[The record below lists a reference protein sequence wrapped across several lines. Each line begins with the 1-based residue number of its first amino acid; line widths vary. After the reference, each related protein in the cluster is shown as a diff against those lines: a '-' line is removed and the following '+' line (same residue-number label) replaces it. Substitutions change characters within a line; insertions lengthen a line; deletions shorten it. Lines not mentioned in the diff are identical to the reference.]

1 MILNDSPHQN
11 GWGFNH
17 QNPFTRNW
25 LVVKKQSWKIWVRQW
40 EGWHPIYEMENKTCS
55 KPPTSIR
62 YCIGLGEQEIMTIRY
77 HSTWASSTDMKTSG
91 EATNYPI
98 PWSSQQDV
106 FIFGMSQVTLH
117 PCSSHQNSWQM
128 DVHHPK
134 HYIHRL
140 YSYWSI
146 AILVST
152 VGCWA
157 NVATDRGEGSF
168 IGIMPNMWSCTGR
181 PAIGIYHNFPIS
193 WNTIVCW
200 LVFLYCWYGLV
211 HKPG

>member
-1 MILNDSPHQN
+1 MGRMTSHIWNGKENMFQTTNQHSLLHRFGGTGNHDHSLPLNMGFLNRYENIGGSHDS
-11 GWGFNH
+11 
-17 QNPFTRNW
+17 
-25 LVVKKQSWKIWVRQW
+25 
-40 EGWHPIYEMENKTCS
+40 
-55 KPPTSIR
+55 
-62 YCIGLGEQEIMTIRY
+62 
-77 HSTWASSTDMKTSG
+77 
-91 EATNYPI
+91 YPI
-98 PWSSQQDV
+98 PWSSRQDV

-168 IGIMPNMWSCTGR
+168 IGIMPNMWSCRGDR
-181 PAIGIYHNFPIS
+181 QFKGWGIYHNFPIS